1 VNAFLKAA
9 PLAALLGAWGWA
21 SEVPPSPEGSWATRD
36 FARRLET
43 EAARASAD
51 LRSAPDLAGA
61 RVTVRSID
69 DHGPLRVEVALEPAA
84 RELSAARE
92 KALLAGVRAR
102 FESFAVVE
110 VIRTEARR

>member
-9 PLAALLGAWGWA
+9 PLAALLGAWGWT
-21 SEVPPSPEGSWATRD
+21 SEVPPSLEGPWAAPD
-36 FARRLET
+36 FARRLEA
-43 EAARASAD
+43 EAASATAD
-51 LRSAPDLAGA
+51 LRAEPDLAGA

-69 DHGPLRVEVALEPAA
+69 DHGPLRVEVDFEPAA
-84 RELSAARE
+84 RQLSAARQ

-102 FESFAVVE
+102 FESFAVVD